1 MRFEDKEYVSI
12 FFVLSR
18 PVYSINV
25 NGDLKTPCSVVD
37 RAKDYVVSVAEAAMA
52 NLPLAFEALT
62 EFKLEYKGS
71 DLASLR
77 TKGGAP

>member
-1 MRFEDKEYVSI
+1 MRFEDKEYVAL

-25 NGDLKTPCSVVD
+25 NGDLETPCSVVD
-37 RAKDYVVSVAEAAMA
+37 RAKDCVVSVAEASMA

-62 EFKLEYKGS
+62 EFELEYKS
-71 DLASLR
+71 SELASL
-77 TKGGAP
+77 